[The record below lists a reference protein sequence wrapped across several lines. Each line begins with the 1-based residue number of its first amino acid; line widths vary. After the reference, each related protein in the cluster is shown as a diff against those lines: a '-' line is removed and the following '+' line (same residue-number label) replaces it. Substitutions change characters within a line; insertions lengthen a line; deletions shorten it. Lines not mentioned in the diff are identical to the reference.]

1 MSSNCVKCNLIKSL
15 SPCCTIGQGLVTSKH
30 SAAAVFHSCYQ
41 ELMSRRRSMKLTQPA
56 GCHDNPNQ
64 SPVSFHIR
72 KVQSRY
78 LKPYTKLRVTI
89 FVTFKKMVGVLRVQA
104 GVQ

>member
-1 MSSNCVKCNLIKSL
+1 
-15 SPCCTIGQGLVTSKH
+15 
-30 SAAAVFHSCYQ
+30 
-41 ELMSRRRSMKLTQPA
+41 MSRRRSMKLTQPA

-78 LKPYTKLRVTI
+78 LKPYTKLRVII
-89 FVTFKKMVGVLRVQA
+89 FVTFKKMVGFLVYKQVYNERTGAKTICELMLIVNALFAESVSWLMAQLFISST
-104 GVQ
+104 VHVC

>member
-1 MSSNCVKCNLIKSL
+1 MI
-15 SPCCTIGQGLVTSKH
+15 
-30 SAAAVFHSCYQ
+30 
-41 ELMSRRRSMKLTQPA
+41 RRRRLRSMQLTQPA
-56 GCHDNPNQ
+56 GYHHNPNQ

-78 LKPYTKLRVTI
+78 LKPYTKLRVMI
-89 FVTFKKMVGVLRVQA
+89 FVTFKKMVWVLSVQA

>member
-1 MSSNCVKCNLIKSL
+1 M
-15 SPCCTIGQGLVTSKH
+15 H
-30 SAAAVFHSCYQ
+30 YQ
-41 ELMSRRRSMKLTQPA
+41 ELMSRRRRRRSMKLTQPA

-89 FVTFKKMVGVLRVQA
+89 FVTFKKMVEVLSVQA